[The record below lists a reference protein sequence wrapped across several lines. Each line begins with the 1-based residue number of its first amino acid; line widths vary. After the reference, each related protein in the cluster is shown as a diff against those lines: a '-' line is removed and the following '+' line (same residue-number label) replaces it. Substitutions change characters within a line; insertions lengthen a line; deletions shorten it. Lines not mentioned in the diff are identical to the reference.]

1 MGEVTAFW
9 WKLMLAGAE
18 QRGQTTREFLRPK
31 KSTSKLYRSP
41 TGQRE
46 EGLKYTKK
54 LSVEPVGTVRDSV
67 RKLSSQRDRIYFW
80 GHECT
85 VNVFF
90 EKSRFSFKKMDFF
103 RNIVQT

>member
-31 KSTSKLYRSP
+31 KKM
-41 TGQRE
+41 GE

-90 EKSRFSFKKMDFF
+90 RAKSRFSFKKMDFF

>member
-31 KSTSKLYRSP
+31 KKM
-41 TGQRE
+41 GE

-90 EKSRFSFKKMDFF
+90 EPSQDFLLKRWIF
-103 RNIVQT
+103 LEV